1 MLDVGDQDGGGPAV
15 VDAGGEGVEAEG
27 HVDDEGS
34 GDVAEAAGSGC
45 RCGRRRRGWGGEKG
59 GPGVRKATWRKQQRR
74 RTRRGGFLSRGVM
87 RFKGVI
93 TRLSFRLAGKREVC
107 ARRRGRAC

>member
-45 RCGRRRRGWGGEKG
+45 RCGRRRRGWGGEEG
-59 GPGVRKATWRKQQRR
+59 GAGGAEGDLEEAAAEDDAPGWV
-74 RTRRGGFLSRGVM
+74 S
-87 RFKGVI
+87 
-93 TRLSFRLAGKREVC
+93 
-107 ARRRGRAC
+107 